1 MTRSARKKSRPNQP
15 PKDKK
20 RAATE
25 RVVEAYLEREGG
37 KRTTEVREKKDKNA
51 PIRETMPRSKKNPA
65 AEAAGQ
71 KKQTRGHRRKERG
84 YNKAR
89 NPRKHTKHKR
99 PLHASA
105 AHVATMHLLSRQT
118 NELIRMKYKNLGD
131 FGGTD
136 PVVDSWFLDVA
147 GPHEAMQ
154 GLMPILKK
162 YKFRWQP
169 ASKSWTIH
177 ARKYAYNN
185 RKRENFWNAARR
197 NQEAAYPILKKK
209 IDEINAELRAE
220 DATPKPTRKELLR
233 EIQQGE
239 RISNRL
245 KRLGIEVEYDYP
257 NRYSVDE
264 AKVWLRN
271 TPFDLNPVLKKHGFR
286 WGSGRNGKGWWIPMR
301 EYTAILKPLVADIF
315 RAMPVPDEA
324 DDSSGGTGVFSDMSH
339 RELSQWLDPVVGRD
353 MEFNEGYDGEVSGAQ
368 VKRRYMKK
376 LPAMKPHEQ
385 QEAMESWQ
393 RGGLPKLTGRGS
405 GGRGLYSSDSGGRH
419 A

>member
-1 MTRSARKKSRPNQP
+1 MRERKHKTKWQ
-15 PKDKK
+15 DA

-25 RVVEAYLEREGG
+25 RVVEAYLEREGR
-37 KRTTEVREKKDKNA
+37 KRTTEVREKGDKNA
-51 PIRETMPRSKKNPA
+51 PIRGTVPRSKKNPA

-105 AHVATMHLLSRQT
+105 AHVATMHLLARQT

-147 GPHEAMQ
+147 GPYEAMQ
-154 GLMPILKK
+154 ELTPILKK
-162 YKFRWQP
+162 YKFRWMP

-209 IDEINAELRAE
+209 VREINDRLRAE
-220 DATPKPTRKELLR
+220 DATPTPTRKELLR

-239 RISNRL
+239 RISDRL

-271 TPFDLNPVLKKHGFR
+271 TPFDLNPILKKHGFR
-286 WGSGRNGKGWWIPMR
+286 WGSGRNGKGWWIAMR
-301 EYTAILKPLVADIF
+301 EYTAILKPLVAGIF
-315 RAMPVPDEA
+315 RAMPVPAEPEP
-324 DDSSGGTGVFSDMSH
+324 SGGTAVFSDMSH

-353 MEFNEGYDGEVSGAQ
+353 MEFNEGYDGETSNAE
-368 VKRRYMKK
+368 VKRHYMKK
-376 LPAMKPHEQ
+376 LPALKPHEQ
-385 QEAMESWQ
+385 EQAMESWQ
-393 RGGLPKLTGRGS
+393 RGGLPVLTGRGS
-405 GGRGLYSSDSGGRH
+405 GGRGLRYSSDSGGRH

>member
-1 MTRSARKKSRPNQP
+1 MTDYKDQSLRSAKKS
-15 PKDKK
+15 KGKK
-20 RAATE
+20 
-25 RVVEAYLEREGG
+25 
-37 KRTTEVREKKDKNA
+37 TTEVRHQKSDDEKFQDKVNRQSRPKTRKGPEYA
-51 PIRETMPRSKKNPA
+51 EWMRSRSTSQDKRKRRTKRKRNVPRGN
-65 AEAAGQ
+65 
-71 KKQTRGHRRKERG
+71 
-84 YNKAR
+84 
-89 NPRKHTKHKR
+89 TKHKKR
-99 PLHASA
+99 VYASA
-105 AHVATMHLLSRQT
+105 TRVATMHLLSRQT

-147 GPHEAMQ
+147 GPYEAMQ
-154 GLMPILKK
+154 ELAPILKK

-169 ASKSWTIH
+169 ASKSWSIH

-209 IDEINAELRAE
+209 IDEINAALRAE
-220 DATPKPTRKELLR
+220 DANPKPTLKEMMR
-233 EIQQGE
+233 EIRQGE
-239 RISNRL
+239 RISDRL
-245 KRLGIEVEYDYP
+245 KKLGIEVEYDYP

-324 DDSSGGTGVFSDMSH
+324 DPSSGGTGVFSDMSH
-339 RELSQWLDPVVGRD
+339 RELSQWLDPVVSRD
-353 MEFNEGYDGEVSGAQ
+353 MEFNEGYDGEVSRAE
-368 VKRRYMKK
+368 VKRNYMKK
-376 LPAMKPHEQ
+376 LPALKPREQ
-385 QEAMESWQ
+385 EQAMQNWL
-393 RGGLPKLTGRGS
+393 RGDLPSVSR
-405 GGRGLYSSDSGGRH
+405 RRR
-419 A
+419 

>member
-1 MTRSARKKSRPNQP
+1 MTDHKDRSLRLAKKRKKRTKPIEVRPQKTEDEQFQDWVARQP
-15 PKDKK
+15 KPKK
-20 RAATE
+20 RKGPEYAAWMQSRSTTQD
-25 RVVEAYLEREGG
+25 
-37 KRTTEVREKKDKNA
+37 KRK
-51 PIRETMPRSKKNPA
+51 
-65 AEAAGQ
+65 
-71 KKQTRGHRRKERG
+71 RRKKRQRDVPRG
-84 YNKAR
+84 N
-89 NPRKHTKHKR
+89 TKHKKR
-99 PLHASA
+99 LYASA

>member
-1 MTRSARKKSRPNQP
+1 MAADIHQGMNPLRSA
-15 PKDKK
+15 KK
-20 RAATE
+20 RNRTE
-25 RVVEAYLEREGG
+25 
-37 KRTTEVREKKDKNA
+37 EVREKKDRNA
-51 PIRETMPRSKKNPA
+51 PLKGKALKQRDEASRALAEGNVNIRRGPHKNKPQRGKGTKGKGK
-65 AEAAGQ
+65 GQ
-71 KKQTRGHRRKERG
+71 RHQ
-84 YNKAR
+84 
-89 NPRKHTKHKR
+89 KHKK
-99 PLHASA
+99 PLVASA
-105 AHVATMHLLSRQT
+105 PRVATMHLLSRQT

-147 GPHEAMQ
+147 GPYEAMQ
-154 GLMPILKK
+154 ELTPILKK

-177 ARKYAYNN
+177 AMKYAYNN

-209 IDEINAELRAE
+209 IDEINAALRAE
-220 DATPKPTRKELLR
+220 DANPTPTRKELMR

-286 WGSGRNGKGWWIPMR
+286 WGGGRNGEGWWIPMR

-315 RAMPVPDEA
+315 RAMPVPDEQDEPA
-324 DDSSGGTGVFSDMSH
+324 GGTRVFSDMSH

-353 MEFNEGYDGEVSGAQ
+353 MEFNEGYDGEVTGAE
-368 VKRRYMKK
+368 VKLRYMRA
-376 LPAMKPHEQ
+376 LPRMKAHEQ
-385 QEAMESWQ
+385 EQAMQSWLG
-393 RGGLPKLTGRGS
+393 GGLPDLHGR
-405 GGRGLYSSDSGGRH
+405 
-419 A
+419 

>member
-1 MTRSARKKSRPNQP
+1 MTDPKDQSLRSARKRK
-15 PKDKK
+15 
-20 RAATE
+20 T
-25 RVVEAYLEREGG
+25 
-37 KRTTEVREKKDKNA
+37 RTTEVREKKDK
-51 PIRETMPRSKKNPA
+51 SKIKVKVERGGNPHA
-65 AEAAGQ
+65 QDALSR
-71 KKQTRGHRRKERG
+71 KTTRGHKRKERSRAVG
-84 YNKAR
+84 KGHS
-89 NPRKHTKHKR
+89 RKPKHKSQNAY
-99 PLHASA
+99 ASA
-105 AHVATMHLLSRQT
+105 ARVATMHLLSRQT

-147 GPHEAMQ
+147 GPYEAMQ

-185 RKRENFWNAARR
+185 RKRQNFWNAARR

-209 IDEINAELRAE
+209 IDEINAALRAE
-220 DATPKPTRKELLR
+220 DATPTPTRKELLR

-239 RISNRL
+239 RISDRL

-271 TPFDLNPVLKKHGFR
+271 TPFDLNPILKKHGFR

-315 RAMPVPDEA
+315 RAMPVPAEPDEPA
-324 DDSSGGTGVFSDMSH
+324 GGTGVFSDMSH
-339 RELSQWLDPVVGRD
+339 RELSQWLDPVVNRD
-353 MEFNEGYDGEVSGAQ
+353 MEFNEGYDGEVSRAQ
-368 VKRRYMKK
+368 VKRNYMKK
-376 LPAMKPHEQ
+376 LPALKPHEQ
-385 QEAMESWQ
+385 EQAMQNWL
-393 RGGLPKLTGRGS
+393 GGDLPSVNR
-405 GGRGLYSSDSGGRH
+405 RRR
-419 A
+419 